1 MFGRGHNCRDDPPC
15 PFAYLQEPP
24 PQYEKLP
31 SKSTQTISLSTTGVT
46 DTYEKQHAFPPVMD
60 KDDCTDLDYDPLDIE
75 YSEGE
80 LIRCNQNEPPG
91 SAIYDDD
98 AEVSSEDGNSSWGAT
113 EEDALDSQDGCA
125 FCTGCQETCDSDKEG

>member
-1 MFGRGHNCRDDPPC
+1 
-15 PFAYLQEPP
+15 
-24 PQYEKLP
+24 
-31 SKSTQTISLSTTGVT
+31 
-46 DTYEKQHAFPPVMD
+46 MD